1 MPRRRNQTNPTPR
14 YSRVV
19 YHRSFDAM
27 TPEEGREWLQ
37 GIHERLTRKMQ
48 RERVYLD
55 RRAARGTHTPTDDA
69 YEDDQGLEQELL
81 SLIETLLN
89 GSEPQGGGS

>member
-1 MPRRRNQTNPTPR
+1 MPRKRTQSNTTPR

-19 YHRSFDAM
+19 YHRSFDVM

-48 RERVYLD
+48 RERAYLD
-55 RRAARGTHTPTDDA
+55 RRAARGAHTPTDDA

-81 SLIETLLN
+81 LLIETLLH
-89 GSEPQGGGS
+89 GSEPQGGGA